1 MQIRVC
7 NVAFV
12 AYIYKASVA
21 YVLQVKPMWRDGYQD
36 YGRWCVMRHV
46 VLSMA
51 KQTMRK

>member
-21 YVLQVKPMWRDGYQD
+21 YVLRVKPMWRDD
-36 YGRWCVMRHV
+36 YEACCPEHGDADYAQVEICVN
-46 VLSMA
+46 
-51 KQTMRK
+51 

>member
-21 YVLQVKPMWRDGYQD
+21 YVLRVKPMWRDDYQD